1 MSMPPMK
8 YADNNGV
15 FIAYRTVGEG
25 DDVVIAPAAT
35 LTMEVMWSW
44 VQRVA
49 ETSRVTW
56 SDKRGTGAS
65 DGAGKL
71 LVRGTSRRHQSRD
84 GCRRYRAS
92 SRWVDRVVASSAG
105 DRDAMTWFWDMWAP
119 TLSATPGFFDLVD
132 ALPRTT
138 SPLARRA

>member
-1 MSMPPMK
+1 MSMPLMK

-65 DGAGKL
+65 DGAGNFSFEER
-71 LVRGTSRRHQSRD
+71 VDDIRAVMDAAGIERAAVGSTGWSPRRP
-84 GCRRYRAS
+84 GI
-92 SRWVDRVVASSAG
+92 
-105 DRDAMTWFWDMWAP
+105 
-119 TLSATPGFFDLVD
+119 AT
-132 ALPRTT
+132 R
-138 SPLARRA
+138 